1 MKQKKSLLALTLV
14 FALVFTS
21 FAGVG
26 SVEAQNSKQIKRYK
40 TSKPVKIKI
49 GKNTTPFLSSKE
61 KAKYKGALK
70 GFKRKRSV
78 PLYEI
83 DSKNQWKYIGYSK
96 KKPATTVICSKAMF
110 KTLSPKN
117 KRKVRRIEKKLRA
130 QLQRALLAK
139 QYVKL
144 DKYTIS
150 IACPVAM
157 VACEIANRENQKLHK
172 YNIKA
177 RKINKARYRA
187 AKKRWKKRHRRGK
200 IRYKRMKIKKY
211 LDARKLCKN
220 ANINS
225 LDVDYVLEKNDNMP
239 VHDSVQAKLTWNTK
253 KNNKHHVVKIEE
265 EAKSNNVPKT
275 EVTVDSNTYL
285 DSKKY
290 VIEDMFGFMPATF
303 LVYSINKNNLTVYY
317 NPQNY
322 DSENKGRDFVYSSEM
337 LKELSK
343 YDDEEY
349 QRTGLCEGF
358 NYMSLLHLNY
368 FRNKVGLKSFK
379 YSAEM
384 NKYANIRAKESSKVF
399 NHIRPDGSD
408 IDTVFPKEKITN
420 NLLYEN
426 DKSKWYIHSEGLA
439 KGGNEINNLW
449 GHIPHREDL
458 IQKEDTHVAI
468 GQYFDYVAVLPVIT
482 GEEGVKNLEQQNQ
495 QEAEYQKN
503 KEEFAR
509 NFLSKCGI
517 DFDNHLNEKNIIYNR
532 LATLTAYKDDPSIW
546 FWEIS
551 SNPELIKQVYY
562 KGMSLTI
569 FDQIHDEIHKTIWL
583 NSDSPELHKNLN
595 KIWQKWIDKHKQY
608 K

>member
-14 FALVFTS
+14 FALIFTS

-26 SVEAQNSKQIKRYK
+26 NAEAKNSKQMKRYK
-40 TSKPVKIKI
+40 TSKSIKTKI
-49 GKNTTPFLSSKE
+49 GKNTTPFLNSKE

-83 DSKNQWKYIGYSK
+83 DSKNQWKYIGYNK

-144 DKYTIS
+144 DKYTTS
-150 IACPVAM
+150 IACPIAM

-177 RKINKARYRA
+177 RKINKTRYRV

-200 IRYKRMKIKKY
+200 IRYRKMKIKKY
-211 LDARKLCKN
+211 LDAQKLCKN
-220 ANINS
+220 ANINP
-225 LDVDYVLEKNDNMP
+225 LDVDYTLEKNDNMP
-239 VHDSVQAKLTWNTK
+239 VHDSVQAKLTWNSK

-265 EAKSNNVPKT
+265 EAKSNNVPKI

-303 LVYSINKNNLTVYY
+303 LVYSMSRNKLNVFY
-317 NPQNY
+317 NAQNY
-322 DSENKGRDFVYSSEM
+322 DSENEGRDFIYSSEM
-337 LKELSK
+337 LKELAK

-358 NYMSLLHLNY
+358 NYISLLSLNKL
-368 FRNKVGLKSFK
+368 RDKVGLKPVK

-384 NKYANIRAKESSKVF
+384 NKYANIRAKESARLF
-399 NHIRPDGSD
+399 DHIRPDGSL
-408 IDTVFPKEKITN
+408 IDTVFPEEKRTD
-420 NLLYEN
+420 NLIDEQ
-426 DKSKWYIHSEGLA
+426 DKSKWQIESEGLS
-439 KGGNEINNLW
+439 KVNGIQGLW
-449 GHIPHREDL
+449 DHLPHREDL
-458 IQKEDTHVAI
+458 INKETTHVAI
-468 GQYFDYVAVLPVIT
+468 GMYGEYLVAIPIIT
-482 GEEGVKNLEQQNQ
+482 GEEGVKNLTEKNQ
-495 QEAEYQKN
+495 QEEEYQKN

-509 NFLSKCGI
+509 KFLSKCGI
-517 DFDNHLNEKNIIYNR
+517 DFNDHLNEKNVIYNR

-569 FDQIHDEIHKTIWL
+569 FDQIHDEINKTVWQ
-583 NSDSPELHKNLN
+583 NDDSPELHQKL
-595 KIWQKWIDKHKQY
+595 KEIWQKWIDKHKQY

>member
-14 FALVFTS
+14 FTLVFSS
-21 FAGVG
+21 FVG
-26 SVEAQNSKQIKRYK
+26 IGNAEAKNSKLIKRYK
-40 TSKPVKIKI
+40 TSKPVKTKI

-70 GFKRKRSV
+70 GFKKKRSV

-144 DKYTIS
+144 DKYTTS

-157 VACEIANRENQKLHK
+157 VACEIANRENQRLYK

-200 IRYKRMKIKKY
+200 IRYKKMKIKKY
-211 LDARKLCKN
+211 LDAKKLCKN
-220 ANINS
+220 ATINP
-225 LDVDYVLEKNDNMP
+225 LDVDYTLEKNDNMP
-239 VHDSVQAKLTWNTK
+239 VHDSVQAKLTWKTN

-265 EAKSNNVPKT
+265 EAKTNNVPKT
-275 EVTVDSNTYL
+275 EVIVDSNTYL

-303 LVYSINKNNLTVYY
+303 LVYSMSRNKLNVFY
-317 NPQNY
+317 NAQNY

-337 LKELSK
+337 LKELAK
-343 YDDEEY
+343 YDDETY
-349 QRTGLCEGF
+349 QKTGFCEGF

-368 FRNKVGLKSFK
+368 LRNKIGLKPLK

-384 NKYANIRAKESSKVF
+384 NKYANIRAKESAELF
-399 NHIRPDGSD
+399 DHIRPDGSD
-408 IDTVFPKEKITN
+408 IDTVFPKEKITD
-420 NLLYEN
+420 NLIDEQ
-426 DKSKWYIHSEGLA
+426 DKSKWQLEDGGLS
-439 KGGNEINNLW
+439 KVNGIQGLW
-449 GHIPHREDL
+449 DHLPHREAL
-458 IQKEDTHVAI
+458 INKETTHIAI
-468 GQYFDYVAVLPVIT
+468 GMYGGYLAVRSIIT
-482 GEEGVKNLEQQNQ
+482 GEEGVKNLEEKKQ
-495 QEAEYQKN
+495 QEEEYQKN

-509 NFLSKCGI
+509 KFLSKCGI
-517 DFDNHLNEKNIIYNR
+517 DFNDHLNEKNIIYDQ
-532 LATLTAYKDDPSIW
+532 LATLRAYTNRMV

-551 SNPELIKQVYY
+551 ANPELIKQVYY

-569 FDQIHDEIHKTIWL
+569 FNQINDEINKTVSQ
-583 NSDSPELHKNLN
+583 NDDSPELHQKL
-595 KIWQKWIDKHKQY
+595 KEIWQKWIDKHKQY